1 MRKRVNNLNNYVR
14 KMRAPDASIAAA
26 GFPER

>member
-14 KMRAPDASIAAA
+14 KMCAPAASIAAT
-26 GFPER
+26 GFPAR